1 MRVSGAGRIRI
12 ALGRPGPHLIPYV
25 MAGDPGLEET
35 AAYVRAL
42 AKAGAS
48 VIELGVPFSD
58 PIADGPTIQQAATRA
73 LAAGTRPSDVLR
85 LVRDLRAADVSTPIA
100 LMTYYNVIHKAGVAA
115 WVKEAVAS
123 GVDGVIVPDLP
134 IEEAN
139 TLLGEAGP
147 AGLATIF
154 LASPATDDERIDRIA
169 AACSGFLYLV
179 SMYGVTGARDKLPD
193 YTLQLVQRVKKRT
206 AGKVPLA
213 VGFGVGHKEQVRDL
227 ARAGADAV
235 VVGSAIVDRIAK
247 SASPDEV
254 GRFVAGLR

>member
-1 MRVSGAGRIRI
+1 VKQAGADRIRA
-12 ALGRPGPHLIPYV
+12 ALAKPGPHLVPYV
-25 MAGDPGLEET
+25 MAGDPSVEET
-35 AAYVRAL
+35 AAHVRAL
-42 AKAGAS
+42 AQAGAS

-85 LVRDLRAADVSTPIA
+85 LVRAVRADVTTPIC
-100 LMTYYNVIHKAGVAA
+100 LMTYYNIIHRAGVAE
-115 WVKEAVAS
+115 WVREAAQA

-134 IEEAN
+134 VEEAS
-139 TLLGEAGP
+139 TLLNVAGP
-147 AGLATIF
+147 AGLGTVF
-154 LASPATDDERIDRIA
+154 LASPATSDERLDRIA
-169 AACSGFLYLV
+169 GASSGFLYLV
-179 SMYGVTGARDKLPD
+179 SMYGVTGARDTLPD

-213 VGFGVGHKEQVRDL
+213 VGFGVGKREQVRDL

-247 SASPDEV
+247 GATPAEV